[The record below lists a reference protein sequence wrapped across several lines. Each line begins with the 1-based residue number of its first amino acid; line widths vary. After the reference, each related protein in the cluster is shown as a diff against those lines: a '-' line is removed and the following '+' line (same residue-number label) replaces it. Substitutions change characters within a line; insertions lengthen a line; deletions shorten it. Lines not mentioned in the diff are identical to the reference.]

1 MLDEASRSISEPYA
15 KTASFLLD
23 EVEEKLHELES
34 VGLSTQRDE
43 LEFAFLVRRTETINK
58 CVEDL
63 KEASQDHLACL
74 RNSYDAE

>member
-1 MLDEASRSISEPYA
+1 MKHRVRFPNLTLRRHH
-15 KTASFLLD
+15 FFLD

-74 RNSYDAE
+74 RNYYDAE